1 MARALLPPSTDLEQ
15 AKFAQRLLDKLKYC
29 KEVLLSI
36 RNASVGIG
44 AGSSGSGSAN
54 STEAGRVRAKPSKA
68 SLR

>member
-1 MARALLPPSTDLEQ
+1 MARALLPPSTDREQ

-36 RNASVGIG
+36 RNASAGIG
-44 AGSSGSGSAN
+44 AGGSGSAN
-54 STEAGRVRAKPSKA
+54 TTETGGVSAKPSKV

>member
-1 MARALLPPSTDLEQ
+1 MARALLPPSTDAEQ

-36 RNASVGIG
+36 RNASAG
-44 AGSSGSGSAN
+44 AGGSGSDGVN
-54 STEAGRVRAKPSKA
+54 TTEGDGVSAKPSKA

>member
-1 MARALLPPSTDLEQ
+1 MARALLPPSSDPEQ

-36 RNASVGIG
+36 RNASAG
-44 AGSSGSGSAN
+44 ARDGGN
-54 STEAGRVRAKPSKA
+54 TEGGRDSVKPSKA

>member
-1 MARALLPPSTDLEQ
+1 MARALLPPSTEPEQ

-36 RNASVGIG
+36 RNASAG
-44 AGSSGSGSAN
+44 ASGSGSVT
-54 STEAGRVRAKPSKA
+54 SSEAGGVSARASKA